1 MSGNSFTGFN
11 SVSPQMI
18 ASMQMQAGNN
28 FMKAFQD
35 NFTIIPKNK
44 FSNEHNVIH
53 DNLGNNLMT
62 EQIETY
68 TIFADGFHRN
78 HTSHCNPFDFPIE
91 FGGTGSSE
99 QSAWGDELD
108 STTNPNK
115 PKWIKVKKIKT
126 FQGSS
131 GVKIGRPLHNVKFVK
146 VQNLVCP
153 RYNKLTYDFTT
164 KNFKYVT
171 DDVDFN
177 LGSSQ
182 RFITLKIKELSDPKK
197 FTSGDFFKNDSYLMR
212 VDKYMGDSHLLW
224 TTLNRDSV
232 SFKNSLLKDLSKLS
246 VKIYDDEDNLIGIPT
261 LTYIDQNTAS
271 SISKN
276 FKFDTII
283 NELNAIKSDISSG
296 GSNTINPFT
305 GVNGNISDVLNTI
318 NQINKIKRRHQVQV
332 TFDVGVVENELN
344 TDTKYEN

>member
-1 MSGNSFTGFN
+1 MSGNSFNNFN

-35 NFTIIPKNK
+35 NFAIIPKNK
-44 FSNEHNVIH
+44 FNNEHNVVH
-53 DNLGNNLMT
+53 DNLGSNLMT

-99 QSAWGDELD
+99 QSTWGEELD

-126 FQGSS
+126 FQGST

-146 VQNLVCP
+146 VQSIVCP
-153 RYNKLTYDFTT
+153 RYNKLTYDFAN
-164 KNFKYVT
+164 KI
-171 DDVDFN
+171 FN
-177 LGSSQ
+177 YATEEEEFNIGASQ
-182 RFITLKIKELSDPKK
+182 RFITLKIKELADPKK
-197 FTSGDFFKNDSYLMR
+197 FTSGEFFKNDSYLMR
-212 VDKYMGDSHLLW
+212 IDKYMGNSHVLW
-224 TTLNRDSV
+224 IPLHRDSV
-232 SFKNSLLKDLSKLS
+232 SFKNSLLKDLSKIS
-246 VKIYDDEDNLIGIPT
+246 IKIYDDEDESIVMPI
-261 LTYIDQNTAS
+261 LTYTNQLTS
-271 SISKN
+271 SVVIRD

-283 NELNAIKSDISSG
+283 DELNTIISNIKSG

-305 GVNGNISDVLNTI
+305 GVDGNTTDVLNTI

-332 TFDVGVVENELN
+332 TLDIGVVENELN